1 MATEQPP
8 AIRVTRSLASF
19 PPVKATNLC
28 ADIRICPKRDRID
41 AKLVELMTIGVLG
54 LSLVWSGPGLG
65 EERAGDEF
73 CDTALEYDHQADVAI
88 EEAARADKHEAGLF
102 LQLAMIHRGMADI
115 KRRAAELADEDRWDE
130 IDWDEYHELEEHRE
144 QLVAELTGSASH
156 EMQPDD
162 TGHDFL
168 VAAREY
174 EAEAA
179 TAREHAAL
187 TDGVERVVFEELS
200 GIFAGMAEI
209 KYQAAAAERDNRHF
223 DWAEY
228 EELARRR
235 DDLLGLIEHAR

>member
-1 MATEQPP
+1 MH
-8 AIRVTRSLASF
+8 
-19 PPVKATNLC
+19 
-28 ADIRICPKRDRID
+28 
-41 AKLVELMTIGVLG
+41 KLVELMTIGALG

-73 CDTALEYDHQADVAI
+73 RDTALEYDHQADVAI
-88 EEAARADKHEAGLF
+88 EQAARSDKHEAGLY

-130 IDWDEYHELEEHRE
+130 IDWHEYHELEEHRE

-168 VAAREY
+168 VAAGEY

-179 TAREHAAL
+179 NARAGGCDQWRRAGCFRGAFRDLRGDGRDKISGGRSGTRQPAL
-187 TDGVERVVFEELS
+187 RLDRV
-200 GIFAGMAEI
+200 
-209 KYQAAAAERDNRHF
+209 
-223 DWAEY
+223 
-228 EELARRR
+228 RRAVGETR
-235 DDLLGLIEHAR
+235 